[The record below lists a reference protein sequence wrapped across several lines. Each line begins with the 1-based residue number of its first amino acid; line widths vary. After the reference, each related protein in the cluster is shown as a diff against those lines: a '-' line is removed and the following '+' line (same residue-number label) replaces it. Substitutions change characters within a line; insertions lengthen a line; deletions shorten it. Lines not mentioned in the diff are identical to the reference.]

1 MDMNELFVMAT
12 RGKYRFPFKGQISV
26 EDLWDLSVKNLD
38 SIFKTLN
45 GEAKQAKEE
54 SLLEVKSPAD
64 AELEAKIEIVKYIV
78 RVKQDEATQR
88 VNAIALNEQKQKIAA
103 VIAAKE
109 DQALHDMSVDELRA
123 MLQNM
128 G

>member
-1 MDMNELFVMAT
+1 MDMNALFVMAA

-45 GEAKQAKEE
+45 AEAKQAKEE

-78 RVKQDEATQR
+78 RVKQDEAVQR

-123 MLQNM
+123 MLDKL

>member
-1 MDMNELFVMAT
+1 MDMNALFVMAT

-45 GEAKQAKEE
+45 AEAKQAKEE

-64 AELEAKIEIVKYIV
+64 AELEAKIEIVKFIV
-78 RVKQDEATQR
+78 RVKQDEAAQR
-88 VNAIALNEQKQKIAA
+88 MNAIALNEQKQKIAA

-123 MLQNM
+123 MLDKL